1 MADRLRP
8 LASRWDRIVAVAF
21 VAVLVLPGVALVAG
35 IRPPELENRAAVPI
49 PRLDAAAL
57 ADPATYKAIE
67 DRVARDLPG
76 RDIALGAY
84 ATLDYEV
91 LRGSTDPQV
100 VVGRGDWLFFRGELQ
115 PRCPVGAAELL
126 RQLDDVA
133 SRASQAG
140 IRVRFAIAPDKHTV
154 YPDRVSPDPPL
165 PTPCTDAMRDD
176 VRAGMAARPDVSVDL
191 WSVVLAERDA
201 AAPDSPP
208 LYFTQDSHW
217 TPTTAMP
224 AIGAIVES
232 LAPDVWD
239 PAEITVDGT
248 TRFSLELAR
257 LMGLPRYANVPRY
270 IVRPT
275 VTVEHSV
282 VATPFEL
289 TNASDIGVY
298 TTDPSAKVVPGTTLV
313 VYDSFFNINRSRIV
327 PWFERT
333 IWIHAGDLRDHPEVA
348 ALLPKIDTIVL
359 ARVERG
365 AYEMDIAELL
375 RPILDQGR

>member
-1 MADRLRP
+1 MPDELHSSS
-8 LASRWDRIVAVAF
+8 SRWDRIVAVAF

-35 IRPPELENRAAVPI
+35 IRPPDLENQANVPI
-49 PRLDAAAL
+49 PKLDAAAL

-67 DRVARDLPG
+67 DHVARDLPG

-84 ATLDYEV
+84 ATLDYEL

-100 VVGRGDWLFFRGELQ
+100 VVGRDDWLFFRGELQ
-115 PRCPVGAAELL
+115 PTCPVGAADLM

-133 SRASQAG
+133 TRASQAG

-154 YPDRVSPDPPL
+154 YPDRLRPDPPM
-165 PTPCTDAMRDD
+165 PTPCTDAMRSE
-176 VRAGMAARPDVSVDL
+176 VRAGMAARPDVTVDL

-201 AAPDSPP
+201 APPDSPP

-224 AIGAIVES
+224 AIGALVEL
-232 LAPDVWD
+232 LATGVWD
-239 PAEITVDGT
+239 PAEITTDGT
-248 TRFSLELAR
+248 TRFSMELAR
-257 LMGLPRYANVPRY
+257 LMGKPRYANVPRY

-275 VTVEHSV
+275 VTVEPSV

-289 TNASDIGVY
+289 KNARDIGVY
-298 TTDPSAKVVPGTTLV
+298 TTDPGARVVPGTTLV
-313 VYDSFFNINRSRIV
+313 VYDSFFNINRARIV

-348 ALLPKIDTIVL
+348 DLLPKIDTIVL
-359 ARVERG
+359 VRVERG
-365 AYEMDIAELL
+365 AYEMDIAQLL
-375 RPILDQGR
+375 RPIIDRGR

>member
-1 MADRLRP
+1 MPDRSRWSS
-8 LASRWDRIVAVAF
+8 SRWDRIVAVAF

-35 IRPPELENRAAVPI
+35 IRPPDLENRADVPI

-57 ADPATYKAIE
+57 ADPETYKAIE
-67 DRVARDLPG
+67 DHVARNLPG

-84 ATLDYEV
+84 ATLDYEL

-100 VVGRGDWLFFRGELQ
+100 VVGRDDWLFFRGELQ
-115 PRCPVGAAELL
+115 PRCPVGAADLM
-126 RQLDDVA
+126 RQMDDVA
-133 SRASQAG
+133 TRASQAG
-140 IRVRFAIAPDKHTV
+140 MRIRFTIAPDKHTV
-154 YPDRVSPDPPL
+154 YPDRLRPDPPM
-165 PTPCTDAMRDD
+165 PTPCTDAMRTQ
-176 VRAGMAARPDVSVDL
+176 VREGMAARPDVSVDL

-201 AAPDSPP
+201 APADSPP

-224 AIGAIVES
+224 AIGALVES
-232 LAPDVWD
+232 LAPGVWD

-248 TRFSLELAR
+248 TRFPMELAR
-257 LMGLPRYANVPRY
+257 LMGKPRNANVPRY
-270 IVRPT
+270 IIRPT

-282 VATPFEL
+282 VPTPFEL
-289 TNASDIGVY
+289 TNARDIGVY
-298 TTDPSAKVVPGTTLV
+298 TTEPSAKVVPGTTLV

-333 IWIHAGDLRDHPEVA
+333 IWIHAGDLRDHPEIA
-348 ALLPKIDTIVL
+348 DLLPRIDTIVL

-365 AYEMDIAELL
+365 AYEMDIAQLL
-375 RPILDQGR
+375 RPILDRGR